1 MKSVRTLPILVVE
14 DSDEDFDTLQA
25 ALRASGL
32 GNEICRVT
40 SGDRCL
46 ALLRSD
52 SETTFHRPA
61 LVMMDLN
68 TPGTDGRG
76 ALESMKADPALRDL
90 PVVVLSTS
98 ANTKDLEFCYRVGA
112 NAYHVKPVRYGDH
125 LQLMKNVFTYWL
137 GSVLLPH
144 SDSRHT

>member
-1 MKSVRTLPILVVE
+1 MSVCNLPILVVE
-14 DSDEDFDTLQA
+14 DSDEDFDTLQV
-25 ALRASGL
+25 ALRATAL
-32 GNEICRVT
+32 ENEICRVT
-40 SGDRCL
+40 NGDECL
-46 ALLRSD
+46 ARLRSG
-52 SETTFHRPA
+52 SYTAFHRPA

-76 ALESMKADPALRDL
+76 ALESIKADPALRDL

-98 ANTKDLEFCYRVGA
+98 ANLKDLEFCYRVGA

-137 GSVLLPH
+137 GSVFLPYGDR
-144 SDSRHT
+144 SLS